1 MEINITILDII
12 INQQIFLYS
21 DVHIFIIIKSEFFY
35 NWFPETS
42 THFPVQNYQLIN
54 YQFIVMKKL
63 KTGTISIIES
73 LCI

>member
-21 DVHIFIIIKSEFFY
+21 DVHIFIIIKSEFFIIG
-35 NWFPETS
+35 FQER
-42 THFPVQNYQLIN
+42 VINYQLIN

-63 KTGTISIIES
+63 KIGTISIIES

>member
-21 DVHIFIIIKSEFFY
+21 DVHIFIIIKLEFFIIG
-35 NWFPETS
+35 FQERV
-42 THFPVQNYQLIN
+42 HIFQCKIIN

-63 KTGTISIIES
+63 KIGTISIIES

>member
-21 DVHIFIIIKSEFFY
+21 DVHIFIIIKSEFFIIG
-35 NWFPETS
+35 

-63 KTGTISIIES
+63 KIGTIIIIES
-73 LCI
+73 LCV